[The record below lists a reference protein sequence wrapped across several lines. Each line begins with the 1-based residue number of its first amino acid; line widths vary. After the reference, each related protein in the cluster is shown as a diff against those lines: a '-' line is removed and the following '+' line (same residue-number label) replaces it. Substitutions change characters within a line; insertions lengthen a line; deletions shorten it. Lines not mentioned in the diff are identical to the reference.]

1 VTERDVFDVRVH
13 LFPPMIQRLIWKS
26 FEKDAWP
33 VKYKLA
39 ADEAINLLRAGGV
52 ARLVG
57 ICYTSRPGMASFL
70 NDHMAELWRRHPDS
84 LVPFGTV
91 FPDPEESREEVPRAL
106 DELGFAGLKLH
117 CHLLRMAPDDE
128 ALAPIFEA
136 VAERGK
142 VLNLHS
148 GRVAKDG
155 NDAEEIRR
163 LCSVE
168 RFRRAM
174 SRTPHLKIVVPH
186 IGYDEVQEYLDLMD
200 EFPNLYFDTAM
211 AFGGHR
217 IATGEALIDA
227 RPLRYKEPGAGGYP
241 HLPDPWKP
249 ALEQLVPQ
257 IVARPDRFL
266 YGSDFPH
273 LPYDWDFEIGQLARY
288 VPPDVL
294 DAVLR
299 GNAARLFPI
308 AGRNAAAATA

>member
-1 VTERDVFDVRVH
+1 MTRPAVFDVRVH

-26 FEKDAWP
+26 FERDAWP

-39 ADEAINLLRAGGV
+39 ADEAISFLRAGGV
-52 ARLVG
+52 SRVVG

-70 NDHMAELWRRHPDS
+70 NDHMAELWRRHPDT

-91 FPDPEESREEVPRAL
+91 FPDAEESKRELPRLL
-106 DELGFAGLKLH
+106 DELGFAGVKLH
-117 CHLLRMAPDDE
+117 CHLLRLAPDDE

-142 VLNLHS
+142 VLNIHS
-148 GRVAKDG
+148 CRIAKDSK
-155 NDAEEIRR
+155 DAAEIHR

-174 SRTPHLKIVVPH
+174 RRTPGLKVIVPH

-200 EFPNLYFDTAM
+200 EFPNLHFDTAM

-217 IATGEALIDA
+217 IATGEALADA
-227 RPLRYKEPGAGGYP
+227 RPLRYAERGAKGYP
-241 HLPDPWKP
+241 HLPDAWKP

-257 IVARPDRFL
+257 IVARPGRFL

-273 LPYDWDFEIGQLARY
+273 LPYDWDFEIGQLVRY
-288 VPPDVL
+288 LPAEAAE
-294 DAVLR
+294 AVLG
-299 GNAARLFPI
+299 GNAARLFPPT
-308 AGRNAAAATA
+308 RRAAAATA